1 MNESQILFGLILI
14 ALSIIIPVGYIYKK
28 KLEQKK
34 INDKLKESRYVTEKE
49 KIRVYLNNINEAT
62 RSKHR

>member
-1 MNESQILFGLILI
+1 MNESQILFGLKLI
-14 ALSIIIPVGYIYKK
+14 TLSIFILAGYIYKK

-34 INDKLKESRYVTEKE
+34 INDRLKESRYVTEKE

>member
-1 MNESQILFGLILI
+1 MNESQILIGLILI

-49 KIRVYLNNINEAT
+49 KIRVYLDNINEAT